1 MKTRRGFTLIE
12 MLLVITI
19 IMILAGLLLPAI
31 RYVIRQAQIQK
42 AQTTVFQLAS
52 AMRNLQTE
60 CGVWPTLITDNNPG
74 EFTTNIV
81 GILTGAYGTSAS
93 SPNPRQI
100 MFLTVDSK
108 SLADTGYRDPWGG
121 NYRHYVDTTYTGRIP
136 AGSATNSP
144 MTPSVSVP
152 AAVIVWS
159 RRLDGG
165 TNVFIGSW

>member
-19 IMILAGLLLPAI
+19 IIILAGLLLPAI
-31 RYVIRQAQIQK
+31 RYVIRLAEIQK

-52 AMRNLQTE
+52 AMRNLQAE
-60 CGVWPTLITDNNPG
+60 YGVWPTNIVNNNPG

-81 GILTGAYGTSAS
+81 AILTGACGTGPG

-100 MFLTVDSK
+100 MFLAVDNK
-108 SLADTGYRDPWGG
+108 SLAATGYRDPWRS
-121 NYRHYVDTTYTGRIP
+121 NYWYCVDTTYVGRVTLGNP
-136 AGSATNSP
+136 VYKTN
-144 MTPSVSVP
+144 VP

-159 RRLDGG
+159 QRVDGG
-165 TNVFIGSW
+165 TNVLIGSW